1 LALFASL
8 SIIAN
13 YYLPLSGALGLQET
27 MSKILILLCSLFS
40 FIALANS
47 NHEIEIVG
55 FECGKKDSHMIEWL
69 GLGSDYKEFVT
80 KAIQSE
86 LYKQQPNSKI
96 TKLECKAEP
105 ELLTNVLAQSK
116 TDKKAIL
123 TKFSVTFPVEATI
136 ELGGSTWVLS
146 IDQNYI
152 IKNLETTDNRKIITN
167 FNIKG
172 SVKK

>member
-13 YYLPLSGALGLQET
+13 YHLPLSGALGLQET
-27 MSKILILLCSLFS
+27 MSKILTLLCSLFS

-80 KAIQSE
+80 EAIQSE
-86 LYKQQPNSKI
+86 LYKQQPDSKI
-96 TKLECKAEP
+96 IKLECKAEP
-105 ELLTNVLAQSK
+105 ELLTDVIARSK
-116 TDKKAIL
+116 SDTEAIL

-152 IKNLETTDNRKIITN
+152 IKNLETSDNRKLIEN